1 MSLQGILIIDIL
13 GVGFIIM
20 LINLVRI
27 KKLYVSYAI
36 IWLFSIIL
44 LMLIISVPPLLALLP
59 GLVGAVYPASALSLL
74 AFVLIFMIL
83 IFMSVKISILHTR
96 QVELIQHLAMNALQA
111 QDRQTAAPKDTGSS

>member
-1 MSLQGILIIDIL
+1 
-13 GVGFIIM
+13 
-20 LINLVRI
+20 
-27 KKLYVSYAI
+27 
-36 IWLFSIIL
+36 
-44 LMLIISVPPLLALLP
+44 
-59 GLVGAVYPASALSLL
+59 LVGAVYPASALSLL